1 MQKRRSFAQYLNQL
15 QRFPTQTVQQHT
27 NSSMKNT
34 LTAVLASTLTI
45 PTLAQIPG
53 HQKPL
58 AYPQLKTS
66 ECTKAG
72 GCTSTTT
79 NVVIDSN
86 WMWTH
91 KKGTYTNCFSGNAWD
106 PTLCPDG
113 KTCAANCALD
123 AGDVNDYANTYG
135 VRATD
140 DALSLNFVTKTQYGT
155 NVGSRTFLMKDA
167 TTYKMFKLK
176 NREFTF
182 TVDDSTMPC
191 GINGA
196 LYFSAMQEDGG
207 LSEYPGNTAGAAY
220 GTGYCDAQ
228 CPHDIKFINGEAN
241 VEGWNPSPADPNAG
255 SGKYGT
261 CCTELDIWEA
271 NMDATQLTPHVCRDP
286 AGTQYRCQGDSC
298 GDDASNERYDG
309 LCDKDGGD
317 WNPYRLGQTNFW
329 GPGSQY
335 TVDST
340 KPVTVVT
347 QFITHD
353 GTDTGDLS
361 EIKRFYIQN
370 GKQINSTAWNGYDSI
385 TDDYITAAKTKFND
399 TKSFEPRGGMKRL
412 GDVMES
418 NGMVLVMSIWDD
430 HAVNMVWLDATDPP
444 GGTALGDKRGRCSE
458 QSGVPATLEKEHPNS
473 KVIFSDIR
481 SGEIG
486 STTGN
491 TPGPSPAPSGCP
503 GGSLSACMALCPS
516 TPPAAYKAC
525 VQDCVNRCP

>member
-1 MQKRRSFAQYLNQL
+1 
-15 QRFPTQTVQQHT
+15 
-27 NSSMKNT
+27 
-34 LTAVLASTLTI
+34 
-45 PTLAQIPG
+45 
-53 HQKPL
+53 
-58 AYPQLKTS
+58 
-66 ECTKAG
+66 
-72 GCTSTTT
+72 
-79 NVVIDSN
+79 
-86 WMWTH
+86 
-91 KKGTYTNCFSGNAWD
+91 
-106 PTLCPDG
+106 
-113 KTCAANCALD
+113 
-123 AGDVNDYANTYG
+123 
-135 VRATD
+135 
-140 DALSLNFVTKTQYGT
+140 
-155 NVGSRTFLMKDA
+155 
-167 TTYKMFKLK
+167 
-176 NREFTF
+176 
-182 TVDDSTMPC
+182 
-191 GINGA
+191 
-196 LYFSAMQEDGG
+196 
-207 LSEYPGNTAGAAY
+207 
-220 GTGYCDAQ
+220 
-228 CPHDIKFINGEAN
+228 
-241 VEGWNPSPADPNAG
+241 VEGWNPSPTDPNAG

-317 WNPYRLGQTNFW
+317 WNPFRLGQTNFW

-361 EIKRFYIQN
+361 GIKRFYIQN

-458 QSGVPATLEKEHPNS
+458 QSGKPATLEKEHPNS

-491 TPGPSPAPSGCP
+491 SPGPSPGPAPSGCP